1 MARSADHETRLR
13 IIIGSSAFPER
24 SLTVWT
30 RLNENKR
37 PRRYRRYSGESEEHV
52 YFPLIPRQIIIAD
65 SHNGSK
71 PRALDGEVFVVTR
84 GPRGWMVN
92 ETLIAE
98 DRAYLPQPIASRPLH
113 FDIVRTR
120 TVEA

>member
-1 MARSADHETRLR
+1 MARSDHEPRLR
-13 IIIGSSAFPER
+13 IIIGPSAFSDR
-24 SLTVWT
+24 SITVWT
-30 RLNENKR
+30 RLSENKR
-37 PRRYRRYSGESEEHV
+37 PKRYRQYSGEYEEHV
-52 YFPLIPRQIIIAD
+52 YLPLIPRQVIITD
-65 SHNGSK
+65 SHNGSQ

-84 GPRGWMVN
+84 GPRGWMVD

-98 DRAYLPQPIASRPLH
+98 GRAYLPQPIASRPIH